1 MWLVLGAVLALPL
14 RPTVRLFSDGSR
26 PLWSV
31 CGQPLC
37 YCQPVPS
44 DPDCSLCSG
53 GNFGA
58 ERCSGVAVD
67 MRRVPLQDTEP
78 DGPVAAPERGSPC
91 VLVVL
96 PLLLSIRAADA
107 TVATVG
113 QSWFVG
119 RETVPNPMTPEVPTP
134 PPRA

>member
-1 MWLVLGAVLALPL
+1 M
-14 RPTVRLFSDGSR
+14 
-26 PLWSV
+26 
-31 CGQPLC
+31 
-37 YCQPVPS
+37 
-44 DPDCSLCSG
+44 
-53 GNFGA
+53 
-58 ERCSGVAVD
+58 D

-78 DGPVAAPERGSPC
+78 DGPVAAPERGSTG

-96 PLLLSIRAADA
+96 PLLLSIRATDA

-119 RETVPNPMTPEVPTP
+119 RETVPNPMKPEVPTP